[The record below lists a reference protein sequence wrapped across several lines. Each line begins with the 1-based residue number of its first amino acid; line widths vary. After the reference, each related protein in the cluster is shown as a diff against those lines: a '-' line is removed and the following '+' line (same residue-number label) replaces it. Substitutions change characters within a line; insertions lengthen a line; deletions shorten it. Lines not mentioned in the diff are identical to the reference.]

1 MDTNRFLNIVT
12 AIRYLV
18 AAVGAAITAALGG
31 WDLALRVLVAFVII
45 DYLTGVIAAWYERR
59 LDSQVGMRGIARK
72 VLLFVPVA
80 LAHWLDQLVGGTVL
94 RSLAIWFYIANEGL
108 SVTENLGRA
117 GIPIPAVL
125 MQALVQLK
133 HKGDTGG
140 EPQPAPE

>member
-1 MDTNRFLNIVT
+1 MDRFLNV
-12 AIRYLV
+12 ANVIRYSL

-31 WDLALRVLVAFVII
+31 WDLALRVLVAFVVI
-45 DYLTGVIAAWYERR
+45 DYVTGVIAAWYERR
-59 LDSQVGMRGIARK
+59 LDSQVGMRGIAK
-72 VLLFVPVA
+72 KILLFVPVA

-125 MQALVQLK
+125 MQALAQLRQ
-133 HKGDTGG
+133 KGDTG
-140 EPQPAPE
+140 ETKPAE